1 MIFCFDSFC
10 GQTLQQHSFVFTTT
24 PLLSTILDSNCQT
37 EMKKVWN
44 SLFFFPCCARENRK
58 NVQEVLWIAWLV
70 MTRSQR
76 LQHSLRTILKWWF
89 YFGSSKMYKNNP
101 FKKKKRR
108 NNRMCKKWAS
118 GAVLLFCWTIWTVTD
133 YHCQSC
139 HAGVTHRVPIRQA
152 RGVSW
157 LKRAGNR
164 HRSTHLCSS

>member
-70 MTRSQR
+70 MTRSQH

-101 FKKKKRR
+101 FKKKKEGITE
-108 NNRMCKKWAS
+108 CVKS
-118 GAVLLFCWTIWTVTD
+118 EHLEQFCCSVGL
-133 YHCQSC
+133 YEQSQ
-139 HAGVTHRVPIRQA
+139 TTTA
-152 RGVSW
+152 RAAMQVS
-157 LKRAGNR
+157 RIG
-164 HRSTHLCSS
+164 CP